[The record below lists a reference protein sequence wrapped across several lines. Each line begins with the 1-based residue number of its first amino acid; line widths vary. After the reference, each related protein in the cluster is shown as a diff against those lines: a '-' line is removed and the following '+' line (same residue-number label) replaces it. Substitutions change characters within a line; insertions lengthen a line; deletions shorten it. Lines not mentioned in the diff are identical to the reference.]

1 MISFTSILLAAT
13 VVKATARR
21 EVAVH
26 KHNSAVTCGQFPTA
40 PLQWKSCFSVYDR
53 HIFARCFEV
62 NQVAH
67 INCRL
72 NVLIYVMSTAAVVFA
87 VGFVLSLLSRGQAS
101 PRAGHTHLNV
111 RRRGRYNNIIASSEP
126 VRDGLMPSDPP
137 QVGTNHAS
145 ATERGRKRS
154 VEAYT
159 SGSPSNTTLSRQDT
173 VVDLTPATQA
183 PPPTLDDIRLDSTKL
198 WDHFLAYFGERY
210 IGIRI
215 PDELSLSNF
224 SPRQYIF
231 RVINTRLLRSLYGW
245 RPPLFILVIAV
256 HDAVHDHDF
265 LELALEPWKS
275 GGVHFAGLINEVT
288 LNSINTAI
296 RRLYDK
302 SMRVPGSEVFI
313 LLTGHGN
320 GANRMILST
329 NELISE
335 TTLFSLLRA
344 VQKGYPRLVPV
355 TVLFDICR
363 PGFIF
368 NSPAP
373 RGVSSVWSCFPG
385 EKAGACR
392 FPGFNAPDSCFLIA
406 LIMAARTLDFEY
418 TSQAGKINMDGLL
431 ELVRVLS
438 GTEIAEQVYQRFI
451 GNDHFRTLNNLSS
464 PKRSR
469 SVHQAD
475 EEPQSGVLSAA
486 VATSSPAL
494 GFSPLP
500 SNTSNHE
507 RGANLPVHVR

>member
-1 MISFTSILLAAT
+1 
-13 VVKATARR
+13 
-21 EVAVH
+21 
-26 KHNSAVTCGQFPTA
+26 
-40 PLQWKSCFSVYDR
+40 
-53 HIFARCFEV
+53 
-62 NQVAH
+62 
-67 INCRL
+67 
-72 NVLIYVMSTAAVVFA
+72 MSTTAVVFA

-101 PRAGHTHLNV
+101 PRTGYTHLNV
-111 RRRGRYNNIIASSEP
+111 RRRGRYNNIIDSSEP

-159 SGSPSNTTLSRQDT
+159 SGPPSNTTLSQQDT
-173 VVDLTPATQA
+173 VVDLTPLTQA
-183 PPPTLDDIRLDSTKL
+183 SPPTLDDIQLDSTKL
-198 WDHFLAYFGERY
+198 WDQFLAYFGERY
-210 IGIRI
+210 IGTSI

-256 HDAVHDHDF
+256 HDAIHDRDF

-288 LNSINTAI
+288 LNSINTAIRRLYDNINTAI

-418 TSQAGKINMDGLL
+418 TSQAGKIVIQERLDQLTTYLRGIHHMRHVSGGCSMCFDSRQHCVEPKPQNVDWRDVKNMDGLL

-475 EEPQSGVLSAA
+475 EEPQSGVSSAA

-500 SNTSNHE
+500 NNTSNHE